1 MHKEKVTVEGINRAS
16 KLFEWTWG
24 ERIREKRSCVSYRE
38 RAKMEDL
45 REEGERMQR
54 LKESKKLT
62 LQSWVLL

>member
-38 RAKMEDL
+38 SQNGRSERRRRKNAKTE
-45 REEGERMQR
+45 RE
-54 LKESKKLT
+54 
-62 LQSWVLL
+62 